1 MKYLLAFA
9 LLITTFFIH
18 AEIYRGVDEDGNVF
32 YSDKEQPNSKLIPT
46 PSPNTVTMPK
56 PKPGAKQTP
65 QTDQTKE
72 SAYSTFNIISPEN
85 DATIFNNA
93 GNISINFSIE
103 PPLNIENG
111 HQITVYVDGKAAAP
125 ASTELMIQAANVSRG
140 KHTLSAKVT
149 NAKGKQ
155 IITSN
160 AITIHMKRF
169 SRKTPG
175 STPGPVDPEGNPYLP
190 GPTDPQGNPYTPGPQ
205 GTIFKPGPIIPP
217 ANP

>member
-18 AEIYRGVDEDGNVF
+18 AEIYRGVDEEGNVF

-56 PKPGAKQTP
+56 PKPKEKQTP
-65 QTDQTKE
+65 QTDQPKE
-72 SAYSTFNIISPEN
+72 GAYSTFGIVSPVNGE
-85 DATIFNNA
+85 TIFNNA
-93 GNISINFSIE
+93 GNISVNFTIE
-103 PPLNIENG
+103 PPLDIANG
-111 HQITVYVDGKAAAP
+111 HQITAYVDGKAAAP
-125 ASTELMIQAANVSRG
+125 ASTELMIQIPNVNRG

-149 NAKGKQ
+149 DAKGKQ

-169 SRKTPG
+169 SKRTPG
-175 STPGPVDPEGNPYLP
+175 STPGPVDPKGNPYSP
-190 GPTDPQGNPYTPGPQ
+190 GPTDSQGNPYTPGPQ
-205 GTIFKPGPIIPP
+205 GTTFKPGPIISP